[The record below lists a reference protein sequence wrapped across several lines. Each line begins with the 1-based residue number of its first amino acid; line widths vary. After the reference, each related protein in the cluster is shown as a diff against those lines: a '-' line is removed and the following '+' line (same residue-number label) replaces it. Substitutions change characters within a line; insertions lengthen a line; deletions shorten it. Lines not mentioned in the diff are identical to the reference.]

1 MPLPSGFTH
10 PTGKQNVISSINQ
23 FLVDEIG
30 GGQVYDGITTT
41 LSGGN
46 TFFWFFDY
54 PLSGLLFPS
63 ISTMEVGLFSKG
75 PIALDRL
82 LGFDKVTGKPIKGE
96 RDQTLIEINCW
107 AKDTAAQADSTK
119 VIRELRDKVRY
130 VLQNAG
136 EIDEDNPGQFIVPP
150 IDLKDFSQGTP
161 PVVGKIRVDTAD
173 NAIDEKYIVDAGNQE
188 IKRYRLLVRIFW
200 FELV

>member
-1 MPLPSGFTH
+1 MPLPSNFSH
-10 PTGKQNVISSINQ
+10 PTGKQSVISSINQ

-30 GGQVYDGITTT
+30 GGLVYDGITTT
-41 LSGGN
+41 LPGGS

-63 ISTMEVGLFSKG
+63 ISTMEVGLFSKS
-75 PIALDRL
+75 PMALDRL

-150 IDLKDFSQGTP
+150 IDLKDFSQGVP

-200 FELV
+200 FALV

>member
-1 MPLPSGFTH
+1 MPLPSGFIH

-23 FLVDEIG
+23 FLIDEIG
-30 GGQVYDGITTT
+30 GGEVYDGIATV
-41 LSGGN
+41 LPGGKD
-46 TFFWFFDY
+46 FFWFFDY
-54 PLSGLLFPS
+54 PLTGLLFPS
-63 ISTMEVGLFSKG
+63 IVTTEVGLFSQA
-75 PIALDRL
+75 PIALDRVL
-82 LGFDKVTGKPIKGE
+82 AFDKVTGKPIKGE

-107 AKDTAAQADSTK
+107 AKNTPEQGDATK
-119 VIRELRDKVRY
+119 VIRILRDKVRY

-150 IDLKDFSQGTP
+150 IDLKDFSQVVP

-173 NAIDEKYIVDAGNQE
+173 NAIDEKYIVDADKQE

>member
-1 MPLPSGFTH
+1 MPLPSGFVH
-10 PTGKQNVISSINQ
+10 PTGKQNVLSSINQ

-30 GGQVYDGITTT
+30 GGFVYDGIATA
-41 LSGGN
+41 LPGG
-46 TFFWFFDY
+46 TDFFWFFDY
-54 PLSGLLFPS
+54 EFTGLLFPS
-63 ISTMEVGLFSKG
+63 ISTTEVGLFNRA
-75 PIALDRL
+75 PLALDRL
-82 LGFDKVTGKPIKGE
+82 LGFDKSTGKPIKGE

-107 AKDTAAQADSTK
+107 AKNTPEQGTATK
-119 VIRELRDKVRY
+119 VVRELRDKVRY
-130 VLQNAG
+130 ILQNAG

-161 PVVGKIRVDTAD
+161 PIVGKIRVDTAD
-173 NAIDEKYIVDAGNQE
+173 NAIDEKYIVDADNQE